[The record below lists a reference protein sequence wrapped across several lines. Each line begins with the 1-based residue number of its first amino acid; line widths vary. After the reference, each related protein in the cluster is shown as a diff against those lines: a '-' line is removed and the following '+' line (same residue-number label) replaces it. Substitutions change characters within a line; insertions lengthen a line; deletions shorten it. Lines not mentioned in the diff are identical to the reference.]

1 MLSSSTGEDYVQI
14 PYCIIQEKAEWPTE
28 FLVSKW
34 LCVVG
39 GGVSSLNNKS
49 NFHATYSMCYGL
61 YNLSLTYLKACS
73 TISGT
78 V

>member
-34 LCVVG
+34 LCVVVG
-39 GGVSSLNNKS
+39 GGSK
-49 NFHATYSMCYGL
+49 FP
-61 YNLSLTYLKACS
+61 K
-73 TISGT
+73 
-78 V
+78 